1 MPSLHRSRWLP
12 CAVLCGR
19 PCWLSHVFLC
29 CRPRPALAATLMC
42 CTSGAGSS
50 GLQLDSSRL
59 RWLSCA
65 GGRVE
70 FGLLTPPAFLLPTV
84 YSPQAMIAEVQRWP
98 GAESLGDAKV
108 RPAAGGSRVEP
119 GSVPDSSCH
128 GSMPCCTSFLSC
140 PQECLD
146 FASAAWCRLFCRL
159 HGGELLLEALLL
171 HSEALEQ
178 GQRQAEPA
186 ALAALQAL
194 HSLVRCV
201 ARLLH
206 HLSVG
211 HETAFSCHPSCIL
224 CSLSCTIVLP
234 WIREAATPPLL
245 LLHCAVARWAWSP
258 AWACPSS
265 SRQCAWH

>member
-1 MPSLHRSRWLP
+1 
-12 CAVLCGR
+12 
-19 PCWLSHVFLC
+19 
-29 CRPRPALAATLMC
+29 
-42 CTSGAGSS
+42 
-50 GLQLDSSRL
+50 
-59 RWLSCA
+59 
-65 GGRVE
+65 
-70 FGLLTPPAFLLPTV
+70 
-84 YSPQAMIAEVQRWP
+84 MIAEVQRWP

-108 RPAAGGSRVEP
+108 RPAAGWSMVEL
-119 GSVPDSSCH
+119 GSVQDSSWH
-128 GSMPCCTSFLSC
+128 GSMPYCTSFLSC

-201 ARLLH
+201 ARLLD

-211 HETAFSCHPSCIL
+211 HETTFSFHPSCSL
-224 CSLSCTIVLP
+224 CSHCPALSSCRGFEKAANALSYSFTVQWRGGHGVMPGPATIHPGSLP
-234 WIREAATPPLL
+234 GTR
-245 LLHCAVARWAWSP
+245 
-258 AWACPSS
+258 
-265 SRQCAWH
+265 